1 MDAEQE
7 FSYSIAVDP
16 TWKKENLKVAAVVW
30 KKNGAN
36 YDAENASATKVTL
49 K

>member
-7 FSYSIAVDP
+7 FNYTIPVDP
-16 TWKKENLKVAAVVW
+16 TWNKANLKVAAIIW
-30 KKNGAN
+30 KKNGTN
-36 YDAENASATKVTL
+36 YDAENASATKVVL